1 MQVHAPASAKKGL
14 LDKVALASLVG
25 MSVLAVLGVTMVT
38 VYLNRLTDSTEA
50 LDHSAAMPAYM
61 GRPAAVV
68 GTNGMSPINI
78 LILGTVDGKL
88 RSVAIANLSASRR
101 SLTLIVAPDELTVDG
116 GSQTLA
122 STYAMDPSITVRAM
136 EGLTQTRMDHQ
147 VQLDLSCLVKVT
159 DETDSL
165 ALSGSATSAQLPAL
179 HLADSAPSADALA
192 SGTLV
197 RTSLIALDQRY
208 SVLDPGRFARIIDQL
223 NPCMKV
229 DAQFTPDVV
238 QGTVLE
244 TSIHPSDI
252 RLWLVNTDNVDNQ
265 LLADPTSLG
274 QLRSGLASP
283 QLESTAEYS
292 QHAMLPKGP

>member
-1 MQVHAPASAKKGL
+1 MQVHAPAPAKKGL
-14 LDKVALASLVG
+14 FDKVALASLVG
-25 MSVLAVLGVTMVT
+25 VSVLAVLGVTMVT

-68 GTNGMSPINI
+68 GTNGISPINI
-78 LILGTVDGKL
+78 LILGTVDGDL

-101 SLTLIVAPDELTVDG
+101 SLTLIVAPDELSVDG
-116 GSQTLA
+116 GTQTLA

-136 EGLTQTRMDHQ
+136 EGLTRTRMDHQ
-147 VQLDLSCLVKVT
+147 VQLDLSCLAKVA
-159 DETDSL
+159 DDADSL
-165 ALSGSATSAQLPAL
+165 ALSGSPVATALPTL
-179 HLADSAPSADALA
+179 HMADSAPSANALA
-192 SGTLV
+192 TGALV
-197 RTSLIALDQRY
+197 RASLIALDRRY
-208 SVLDPGRFARIIDQL
+208 SVLDPGRFARILDQL

-238 QGTVLE
+238 QAAVME

-252 RLWLVNTDNVDNQ
+252 RLWLLNTDRANNQ

-274 QLRSGLASP
+274 QLRNGLAAP
-283 QLESTAEYS
+283 QLESTPEYD